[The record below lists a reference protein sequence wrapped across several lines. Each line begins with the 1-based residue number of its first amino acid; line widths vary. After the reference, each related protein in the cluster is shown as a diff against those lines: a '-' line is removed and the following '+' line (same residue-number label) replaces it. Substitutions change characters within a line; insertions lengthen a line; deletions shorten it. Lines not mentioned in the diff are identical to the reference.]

1 MGNEVA
7 GLSPEMPFCAAAK
20 PVIAAKLHDLL
31 KHEKGTREG
40 DDSEA
45 LHDMRVASRRLRAAM
60 AIFGMCF
67 APADFKPL
75 RKDATALTRA
85 LGEVRDRDVLL
96 ERLADARALMPE
108 TERTGVDEMI
118 ATVKVEREVC
128 RTSMIETLDAIDAS
142 GFQAR
147 MTVLLHQDQCD
158 QHPHRRG
165 GIRLDAP
172 LQDGAQR
179 LCILRVAELYGF
191 ARHIHNVDRVEEL
204 HEMRKA
210 AKHLRYSLEILR
222 VCFGQEIA
230 QCIDEVKLIQ
240 EQIGEIHDR
249 DVLADTLRGHLLVVA
264 TRTHQALT
272 RVASEPAPPEERMAR
287 LRAMLQH
294 ENTDDPRLGMLS
306 LLSHTLDERRTR
318 YDEFVHWWDQHEAQ
332 GMREALYHAI
342 TTEPEDQEPA

>member
-1 MGNEVA
+1 MSSEVA

-20 PVIAAKLHDLL
+20 PVIAAKLRDLF
-31 KHEKGTREG
+31 KHEKGTRAG

-45 LHDMRVASRRLRAAM
+45 LHDTRVASRRLRAAM
-60 AIFGMCF
+60 GIFGICF
-67 APADFKPL
+67 PPEDFKPL
-75 RKDATALTRA
+75 RKDAAALTSA
-85 LGEVRDRDVLL
+85 LGEVRDRDVFL
-96 ERLADARALMPE
+96 ERLGQARAMMPE
-108 TERTGVDEMI
+108 TERVGVDEMI
-118 ATVKVEREVC
+118 ATVQAEREVG

-147 MTVLLHQDQCD
+147 MTVLLQHDYCD
-158 QHPHRRG
+158 QLPHRRS

-172 LQDGAQR
+172 LRDGAQR

-191 ARHIHNVDRVEEL
+191 ARYVHDVDRVEEL

-222 VCFGQEIA
+222 VCFGQEID
-230 QCIDEVKLIQ
+230 QRIDEVKLIQ

-264 TRTHQALT
+264 TRTHEALA

-287 LRAMLQH
+287 LHGMLQH
-294 ENTDDPRLGMLS
+294 QGTDDPRLGLLS
-306 LLSHTLDERRTR
+306 LLGRTLDERRTR
-318 YDEFVHWWDQHEAQ
+318 YDEFVHWWDQHEVQ

-342 TTEPEDQEPA
+342 TTEPQDQESA